1 MQVISL
7 TAMSNL
13 TPGMSLMIEQKQL
26 DLMQVV
32 QLLPIP
38 EKGSTDRLPESIA
51 VLIDNVLV
59 GMTRLE
65 LMMKAS
71 RKGFNPV
78 WHVAESPY
86 EGLLTLYFNDKQ
98 WRLYCKLQPVE
109 LH

>member
-1 MQVISL
+1 MQVTSL

-26 DLMQVV
+26 DAMQVV
-32 QLLPIP
+32 QLSPIA
-38 EKGSTDRLPESIA
+38 EINRTDMLPETIA
-51 VLIDNVLV
+51 VLIDHVAI

-71 RKGFNPV
+71 RKGLNPV
-78 WHVAESPY
+78 WHIADTPY

-98 WRLYCKLQPVE
+98 WRLYCKLQPVD

>member
-1 MQVISL
+1 MQAIFL
-7 TAMSNL
+7 TPMSNL
-13 TPGMSLMIEQKQL
+13 TPGMSLMIEQKHL
-26 DLMQVV
+26 DSMQVV
-32 QLLPIP
+32 QLLPIL
-38 EKGSTDRLPESIA
+38 EQDSTDRLPESIA
-51 VLIDNVLV
+51 VLIDNVFV

-71 RKGFNPV
+71 RKGLNPV
-78 WHVAESPY
+78 WHMADSPC